1 MNFYK
6 NKSRTHALRKYFM
19 KNSKQLVYTTVIL
32 DSLCSFAI
40 KFIEFRS
47 SNIETQRDSQAKT
60 F

>member
-6 NKSRTHALRKYFM
+6 NKSRTHALQKYFM

-32 DSLCSFAI
+32 DSLCSFPI

-47 SNIETQRDSQAKT
+47 GNVEAQGDSQAKT